1 MEFNPMLENVRNQ
14 AVAVGTSPVL
24 LSTSRMRQELVIT
37 NTSSAAQTIT
47 LAFGTQAAAT
57 VGIFLNPYSSYY
69 ASASEGFRVYAGEI
83 WAIGSAVAG
92 QVSIFE
98 R

>member
-1 MEFNPMLENVRNQ
+1 MGYIEIVENVRNQ
-14 AVAVGTSPVL
+14 AIAIGTTPVL
-24 LSTSRMRQELVIT
+24 LSPAKFRQEIVIT

-47 LAFGTQAAAT
+47 LAFGTVAAAQ
-57 VGIFLNPYSSYY
+57 VGVFLQPYSSYY

-83 WAIGSAVAG
+83 WGIGSALAG